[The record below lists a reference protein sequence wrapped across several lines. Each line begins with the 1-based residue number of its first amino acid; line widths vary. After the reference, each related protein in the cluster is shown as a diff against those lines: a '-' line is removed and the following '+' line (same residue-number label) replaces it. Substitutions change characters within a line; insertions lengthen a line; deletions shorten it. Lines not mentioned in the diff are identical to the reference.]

1 VHFLEFPLEIEGQA
15 EVVIE
20 RSAEFLAARK
30 DQVHF
35 GYDQRPLADGFDVE
49 VGLAGKRVASLF
61 EKVKTVGHRLQIFG
75 IDSGTDA
82 DGRIPSPTRWMS
94 TSTYLRRKV
103 DSGYHRPLIRTV
115 RGTGYQIGTNGCLSK
130 NAVA

>member
-1 VHFLEFPLEIEGQA
+1 MHFLEFPLEIEGQA

-20 RSAEFLAARK
+20 RSAEFAVRGAEFLAARK

-61 EKVKTVGHRLQIFG
+61 EKVKTVGNRLQIFG

-94 TSTYLRRKV
+94 TSTICAAKWTRDTTAR
-103 DSGYHRPLIRTV
+103 
-115 RGTGYQIGTNGCLSK
+115 
-130 NAVA
+130 